1 MFLKNCMFN
10 FYIKNGG
17 FSTRMEQ
24 CSTKRWYIKSALF
37 YFKMVI
43 ILLWVTTTKK
53 ILSLSYNK
61 TTFIGVDRTNVWSK
75 TVYFPNPSHDVFLV
89 PRCRRQF
96 SWCCSPR
103 PMSKRIWYSFVFIYY
118 STSVVFLCLGKGL
131 AWLSKS
137 IPRTWMLLL

>member
-1 MFLKNCMFN
+1 MLIFKRVTFLSEWNSVVQKDD
-10 FYIKNGG
+10 I
-17 FSTRMEQ
+17 
-24 CSTKRWYIKSALF
+24 SALF

-43 ILLWVTTTKK
+43 ILFWATTTKK
-53 ILSLSYNK
+53 QKLSLSYNK
-61 TTFIGVDRTNVWSK
+61 TTFTGVDRTNVWSK

-137 IPRTWMLLL
+137 IPIAWILLL

>member
-1 MFLKNCMFN
+1 MLIFKRVTFLSEWNSVVQKDD
-10 FYIKNGG
+10 I
-17 FSTRMEQ
+17 
-24 CSTKRWYIKSALF
+24 SALF

-43 ILLWVTTTKK
+43 ILVWATTTKK
-53 ILSLSYNK
+53 QKLSLSYNK
-61 TTFIGVDRTNVWSK
+61 TTFTGVDRTNVWSK

-137 IPRTWMLLL
+137 IPRAWILLL